1 MGQACRRAH
10 TWPHRPASHSR
21 AKPQVLQ
28 AAIAT
33 TSESVNSPQCIDL
46 RQPLSSGTSP
56 SYNAA
61 NTVVGEVASPLA
73 SEPQPTAI
81 TGIATPQ
88 QRAWP
93 WVSMRASH
101 AFPAPSMLPR
111 GQPSPGLLLIATST
125 QQKQTHGCLPLGKR
139 WRSCRRNPSSPDSPQ
154 VLLSPGGATLSEQL
168 LCPQLPGKAAEN
180 LCRALN
186 PTT

>member
-33 TSESVNSPQCIDL
+33 TSESVNSPQCTDL

-61 NTVVGEVASPLA
+61 NPVVGEVASPPA

-81 TGIATPQ
+81 TGVATPQ

-93 WVSMRASH
+93 WVSMRAPH
-101 AFPAPSMLPR
+101 AFPAPCMLPG
-111 GQPSPGLLLIATST
+111 GQPSPGLLLRATCT
-125 QQKQTHGCLPLGKR
+125 QQKQTHSCLPLGKR
-139 WRSCRRNPSSPDSPQ
+139 WRSCRRNPSSPTDSPQ
-154 VLLSPGGATLSEQL
+154 VLLSPGGGPRSASGCSAHSCLEKQL
-168 LCPQLPGKAAEN
+168 RTSAGP
-180 LCRALN
+180 
-186 PTT
+186 